1 MNVAIIGITGY
12 AGMVLFGL
20 LQKHPGIIKINI
32 YQHDIEESIPLKTL
46 APQYEYY
53 TKAVK
58 PYDAQKIIA
67 ENDAVFFATPAG
79 ITSKLAKPFFDADFP
94 VIDLS
99 GDFRLKDPKEYEHWY
114 QKPAAPQSELD
125 NAYYGLADIT
135 PNPGK
140 NYVANPGC
148 YATSVLLGLAPL
160 VKADIADLDNIVI
173 DAKSGLSGAGKKLSD
188 SSHFVQANDNLQ
200 IYKPNEHKHIPEI
213 MAMLKQWNP
222 KIDHIQFMTTLAP
235 FNRGIMSSIYVKIK
249 DGVDEATIKKE
260 FDNLY
265 HDHPFVKVSQDT
277 LPTVKSV
284 VGTNECH
291 IGLSYNPVTK
301 YLLVDSVIDNMI
313 KGAAGQAIQNFNQLF
328 AFDAD
333 YGLKLTPVLP

>member
-32 YQHDIEESIPLKTL
+32 YQHDIKEAVPLKTL
-46 APQYEYY
+46 APQYTYY
-53 TKAVK
+53 SKAVK
-58 PYDAQKIIA
+58 PYDSQTIID

-79 ITSKLAKPFFDADFP
+79 VTSKLAKPFIDADFP

-99 GDFRLKDPKEYEHWY
+99 GDFRLKDPKEYEKWY
-114 QKPAAPQSELD
+114 HQPTAPQAELEQ
-125 NAYYGLADIT
+125 AYYGLADLT
-135 PNPGK
+135 TNPGK

-160 VKADIADLDNIVI
+160 MMNDSIDLDNIVI

-222 KIDHIQFMTTLAP
+222 KVDHIQFMTTLVP
-235 FNRGIMSSIYVKIK
+235 FNRGIMSSIYVKVK
-249 DGVDEATIKKE
+249 DGVTEAMLKDQFAKV
-260 FDNLY
+260 Y
-265 HDHPFVKVSQDT
+265 KDHPFVKVADDS
-277 LPTVKSV
+277 LPTVKEV

-313 KGAAGQAIQNFNQLF
+313 KGAAGQAIQNFNLLF
-328 AFDAD
+328 AYDAD